1 MVRGTQALVSF
12 APLAFRLVCAARHGQ
27 NRHGAMEPIT
37 CHMDPISEQVE
48 IHLTGRLQVEGHPT
62 LSLMDARVQG
72 E

>member
-1 MVRGTQALVSF
+1 
-12 APLAFRLVCAARHGQ
+12 
-27 NRHGAMEPIT
+27 MEPIT

-48 IHLTGRLQVEGHPT
+48 IHLQVEGHPT